1 MSAHQV
7 SCSSQPITTKGMGWH
22 FFSPLKKW
30 DCKKSRISAPIPGHA
45 SKRQKLL
52 DEMHALLAA
61 QPTRP
66 DPSPCSTPQTI
77 SLILQPAGLSEDAQ
91 NAPDAGPVMHDGI
104 VAPVN

>member
-1 MSAHQV
+1 
-7 SCSSQPITTKGMGWH
+7 
-22 FFSPLKKW
+22 
-30 DCKKSRISAPIPGHA
+30 
-45 SKRQKLL
+45 
-52 DEMHALLAA
+52 MHALLAA

-77 SLILQPAGLSEDAQ
+77 SLILQPAELSEDAQ